1 MLTNFL
7 GAVVIGAV
15 AEAAGQLPM
24 SKSAVL
30 FLKTGLCGGF
40 TTFSTFSLE
49 TLIGASVVVAGKQTG
64 TTTNVDG
71 KFSLPVAPG
80 AILEVSYIGYLT
92 QRVEASRNGD
102 MEIVLKSDQM
112 DIEGVTVIGY
122 GSVKKKDLT
131 GAVTSI
137 SSKTLQES
145 KSSSFL
151 NSLQGR
157 ISGVQITMGSGAPG
171 SASKVIVRGANS
183 IAGTSDPLYVID
195 GIQMNGSD
203 APIASS
209 GFGQSPSVSPLS
221 SINPSDIVSIDVLK
235 DASST
240 AIYGAKG
247 ANGVIIVTTR
257 SGQEG
262 APIITYDGN
271 VSISTRSKKIE
282 MLSGN
287 DWIDYRKDQT
297 LLPDGSRIQYGYFQ
311 DWLFFENPGEL
322 DPAKM
327 IPRDVYALPQYDWQ
341 DEMYRT
347 AISNSHI
354 ISITGGTKDTKYAG
368 SIGYTKEQGLLRL

>member
-1 MLTNFL
+1 MNEPKPNRHPAIKPLGLLFVMLLSAITSIAQTRTVRGTVKDDT
-7 GAVVIGAV
+7 GA
-15 AEAAGQLPM
+15 P
-24 SKSAVL
+24 
-30 FLKTGLCGGF
+30 
-40 TTFSTFSLE
+40 
-49 TLIGASVVVAGKQTG
+49 LIGASVVVAGKQTG

-209 GFGQSPSVSPLS
+209 GFGDRKSV
-221 SINPSDIVSIDVLK
+221 V
-235 DASST
+235 
-240 AIYGAKG
+240 
-247 ANGVIIVTTR
+247 
-257 SGQEG
+257 
-262 APIITYDGN
+262 
-271 VSISTRSKKIE
+271 
-282 MLSGN
+282 
-287 DWIDYRKDQT
+287 
-297 LLPDGSRIQYGYFQ
+297 
-311 DWLFFENPGEL
+311 
-322 DPAKM
+322 
-327 IPRDVYALPQYDWQ
+327 
-341 DEMYRT
+341 
-347 AISNSHI
+347 
-354 ISITGGTKDTKYAG
+354 
-368 SIGYTKEQGLLRL
+368 